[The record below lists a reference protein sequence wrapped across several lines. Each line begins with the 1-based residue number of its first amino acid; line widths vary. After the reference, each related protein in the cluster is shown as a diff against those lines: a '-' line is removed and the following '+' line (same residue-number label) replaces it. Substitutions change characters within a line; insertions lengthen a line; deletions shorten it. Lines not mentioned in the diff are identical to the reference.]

1 MKIQEHEYYFP
12 TKLYR
17 LGDAQRDYLLRA
29 TKELEGDNDDPISKA
44 LQESTTMYGELE
56 KYLTVNNLFAISM
69 ERDRRPRNDGYR
81 VNITRNLHLLGDEWD
96 ASLEIAI
103 DKAITAAE
111 E

>member
-1 MKIQEHEYYFP
+1 MEVQEYYFP

-29 TKELEGDNDDPISKA
+29 IKELEGDNDDPISKA

-56 KYLTVNNLFAISM
+56 EYLTANNLHAISM
-69 ERDRRPRNDGYR
+69 GRDKRPRNDGYR
-81 VNITRNLHLLGDEWD
+81 VNIMRNLHLLGDEWD

-103 DKAITAAE
+103 DKTMTAAE